1 MSKTLYATRNFKD
14 EGTGKR
20 FAVGDPIKDVSDGAL
35 ANYEA
40 AGLAAARAKAPET
53 QAKTA

>member
-1 MSKTLYATRNFKD
+1 MSKSLYATRTFKD

-20 FAVGDPIKDVSDGAL
+20 FAAGDQIKDVSDGAL

-40 AGLAAARAKAPET
+40 AGLAVAKADAPELK
-53 QAKTA
+53 AKTA

>member
-1 MSKTLYATRNFKD
+1 MSKTLYATRTFKD

-20 FAVGDPIKDVSDGAL
+20 FKSGEQIKDVTDGAL

-40 AGLAAARAKAPET
+40 AGLAAARADVPET
-53 QAKTA
+53 KAKTA